1 MQIYKYLVEALVGD
15 VNLRTK
21 CYVFDLKKNIFKTGW
36 IRTSPKTKHS
46 LRGGEQP
53 RSEQV

>member
-21 CYVFDLKKNIFKTGW
+21 CYVFDLKKNIFKT
-36 IRTSPKTKHS
+36 TDKNVAQNKTFT
-46 LRGGEQP
+46 
-53 RSEQV
+53 